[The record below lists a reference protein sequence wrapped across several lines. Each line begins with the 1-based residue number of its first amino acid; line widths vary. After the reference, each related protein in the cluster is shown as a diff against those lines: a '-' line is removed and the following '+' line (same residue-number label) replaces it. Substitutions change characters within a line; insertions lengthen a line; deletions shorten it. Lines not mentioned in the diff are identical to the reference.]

1 MRLRPPGL
9 SISAITQG
17 GKMSLIPNI
26 GPGTRAAYVVS
37 GLALVGLALW
47 APFLSRTLALIVGA
61 LGAVGVVEG
70 IIGF

>member
-1 MRLRPPGL
+1 
-9 SISAITQG
+9 
-17 GKMSLIPNI
+17 MSLIPNI

-47 APFLSRTLALIVGA
+47 APWLSGPLGVIVGL

-70 IIGF
+70 ILGF

>member
-1 MRLRPPGL
+1 
-9 SISAITQG
+9 
-17 GKMSLIPNI
+17 MSLIPNI
-26 GPGTRAAYVVS
+26 GPGTRAAYLVS